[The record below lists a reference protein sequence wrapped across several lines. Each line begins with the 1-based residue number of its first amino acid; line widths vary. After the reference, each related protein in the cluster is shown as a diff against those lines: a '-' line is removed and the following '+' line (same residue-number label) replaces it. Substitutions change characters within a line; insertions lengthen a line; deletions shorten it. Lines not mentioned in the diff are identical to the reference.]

1 MASRR
6 RLSTKE
12 LEEQRSSSSLFVP
25 SYVALPEG
33 VRNAA
38 AVVIQ
43 AAARGMSS
51 RKEVRAKR
59 RRFSIYGKPSSPNSL
74 ARKNAR
80 TTLKERDLEQLKSR
94 ASALDGLDNV
104 EAMRSAIERSVTGNR
119 YVIDPREHEWCQY
132 WDLMMARRHAGLAP
146 PTEGQGVGSV
156 RLTRVAAPMCRLSL
170 GC

>member
-12 LEEQRSSSSLFVP
+12 LEEQRSSSSLFGP
-25 SYVALPEG
+25 SYVALPEE

-80 TTLKERDLEQLKSR
+80 TTLKERDLEQLKAR

-104 EAMRSAIERSVTGNR
+104 EAMRSAIERSVTSNR

-132 WDLMMARRHAGLAP
+132 WDLMMVRRHAVGLAP
-146 PTEGQGVGSV
+146 PTEN
-156 RLTRVAAPMCRLSL
+156 RHFWKAP
-170 GC
+170 